1 MRLMFQKE
9 ILNDLSRIDDD
20 DVLEEEQIEEIKREL
35 FKKGEDPAELE
46 TMTLEGLKE
55 LAENLADVSLG
66 RLFYE
71 MARSKEW

>member
-1 MRLMFQKE
+1 MFQKE

-46 TMTLEGLKE
+46 TMTLEGLQE

>member
-1 MRLMFQKE
+1 MFQKE

-35 FKKGEDPAELE
+35 FKKGEDPVELE
-46 TMTLEGLKE
+46 TMTLEGLQE

>member
-46 TMTLEGLKE
+46 TMTLEGLQE

>member
-1 MRLMFQKE
+1 MFQKE

-20 DVLEEEQIEEIKREL
+20 DVFEEEQIEEIKREL

-46 TMTLEGLKE
+46 TMTLEGLQE
-55 LAENLADVSLG
+55 QAENLADVSLG